1 MTGNL
6 STGRQTADT
15 EETDESERDAAATG
29 PPAEGKGAG
38 YRQVLALPAH
48 STWYAAAAMVRAP
61 VVMAPLALVFVG
73 YSTGSF
79 AAGGILAA
87 AHALGEA
94 AAAPLMGRLFD
105 TRPFVRQLRLSLVAE
120 AIAFTLLAVFMTDAP
135 LPVLI
140 ALAALAGGSAA
151 GAPGG
156 MRAQL
161 STTTPAD
168 LRPTA
173 LSLESSLSQTVW
185 AVSPP
190 LVSLLYVQLT
200 ARGALLAIALI
211 AVTPVLFAGRIAH
224 SDRHTS
230 ATATAQNAMPTRQVL
245 RLAWPTALLSASIM
259 FLIGTVDVLLPAR
272 LTETGSGP
280 ALAGPV
286 MTAFAVAS
294 VLAGL
299 VYGLRRWPGT
309 PRVQSL
315 ALLLAMA
322 AAFTTPAL
330 MTHPLAFA
338 AAFAVGGL
346 FFSPLMVIRN
356 VTLQDRLPQRAWAT
370 GFSLLYAA
378 GGLGYGAAGL
388 MSAAMLRVVSA
399 GETFAVCTAVTA
411 AIGLAS
417 LVAERGRAA
426 AAPADAV
433 EPEQA

>member
-6 STGRQTADT
+6 STGRQAADP
-15 EETDESERDAAATG
+15 EETDESERAAADAA
-29 PPAEGKGAG
+29 PAAGGKGAG

-48 STWYAAAAMVRAP
+48 TTWYAAAAMIRAP

-161 STTTPAD
+161 STTTPER

-211 AVTPVLFAGRIAH
+211 AFTPVLFAGRISH
-224 SDRHTS
+224 SDHHTS
-230 ATATAQNAMPTRQVL
+230 ATASARNAMPTAQVL

-272 LTETGSGP
+272 LTETGSSP

-299 VYGLRRWPGT
+299 LYGLRRWPGSF
-309 PRVQSL
+309 RVQSL

-330 MTHPLAFA
+330 MTHPLGFA

-356 VTLQDRLPQRAWAT
+356 VALQERLPQRAWAT

-388 MSAAMLRVVSA
+388 MSAAMLRLVGA
-399 GETFAVCTAVTA
+399 GDTFAVCTAVTA
-411 AIGLAS
+411 VIGLTS
-417 LVAERGRAA
+417 LLAER
-426 AAPADAV
+426 APASRATSDDA
-433 EPEQA
+433 EPQAS